1 MFFHNFKYSLKT
13 LLKDKSLIFWT
24 LAFPL
29 IMGTFFHL
37 AFKDITENDKLKTID
52 IAVIDNTE
60 FNNNMVYKST
70 FDYLSTGKDKLFN
83 TKYVNNKKAQ
93 KLLNDKKIVGYLE
106 LKNNKPIL
114 TIKANGIDET
124 IFKYVIDEIEQT
136 NSIAY
141 NLQGKIS
148 NDKIYQTIS
157 SISMEKIE
165 LNNKSKGNIDMMVVE
180 FYTLIAMTCL
190 YGAILSMTAIN
201 KTLPNMTNVGKRVS
215 VAPTKKIKLVLS
227 SLLSS
232 YIVQIIGLALLFAY
246 TIFVLNV
253 DYGTHIGYIILL
265 SLIGSLTG
273 LSLGLFVSTAF
284 KSSENSK
291 MGIILTIS
299 MTCVFF
305 AGMMGVTM
313 KYIIDKNIPILN
325 KINPANMITDGFYSL
340 YYYDTFNRY
349 FFNVTSLL
357 LISIL
362 LVILSYNSLRR
373 QQYDSI

>member
-13 LLKDKSLIFWT
+13 LFKDKSLIFWT

-52 IAVIDNTE
+52 IAVIDNNE
-60 FNNNMVYKST
+60 FNSNMIYKT
-70 FDYLSTGKDKLFN
+70 TIDHLSTGNDKLFN
-83 TKYVNNKKAQ
+83 TKFVDKTKAK
-93 KLLNDKKIVGYLE
+93 KLLKDKKIAGYLE

-136 NSIAY
+136 NSIAT
-141 NLQGKIS
+141 NLQGKYS
-148 NDKIYQTIS
+148 PDRIYQIIGST
-157 SISMEKIE
+157 SMEE
-165 LNNKSKGNIDMMVVE
+165 VTFNNKSKGNIDMMVVE

-190 YGAILSMTAIN
+190 YGAIISMTSVN
-201 KTLPNMTNVGKRVS
+201 KTLPNMSNVGKRVS
-215 VAPTKKIKLVLS
+215 ISPTNKIKIVLS

-232 YIVQIIGLALLFAY
+232 YIVQVIGLILLFAY
-246 TIFVLNV
+246 TIFALNV

-265 SLIGSLTG
+265 SLVGSLTG

-284 KSSENSK
+284 KSNENSK
-291 MGIILTIS
+291 LGIILAIS

-349 FFNVTSLL
+349 FFNIMSLSLL
-357 LISIL
+357 SIL

>member
-60 FNNNMVYKST
+60 FNNNIVYKST

-106 LKNNKPIL
+106 LKNNKPVL

-180 FYTLIAMTCL
+180 FYSLIAMTCL

>member
-13 LLKDKSLIFWT
+13 LFKDKSLIFWT

-60 FNNNMVYKST
+60 FSNNMVYKST
-70 FDYLSTGKDKLFN
+70 FDYLSKGKEKLFN
-83 TKYVNNKKAQ
+83 IKYVDKTKAK

-136 NSIAY
+136 NSVTY

-157 SISMEKIE
+157 SILSEKIE

-253 DYGTHIGYIILL
+253 DYGSHIGYIILL
-265 SLIGSLTG
+265 SLVGSLTG
-273 LSLGLFVSTAF
+273 LSLGLFVSTVF

-291 MGIILTIS
+291 TGIILTIS

-325 KINPANMITDGFYSL
+325 KINPANMITDGLYSL

-349 FFNVTSLL
+349 FFDIASLL

>member
-83 TKYVNNKKAQ
+83 TKYVNNKKAK

>member
-1 MFFHNFKYSLKT
+1 MFLHNFKYSLKT
-13 LLKDKSLIFWT
+13 LFKDKSLIFWT

-29 IMGTFFHL
+29 IMGTLFHL
-37 AFKDITENDKLKTID
+37 AFKDIAENDKLKTID
-52 IAVIDNTE
+52 IAIVDNIE
-60 FNNNMVYKST
+60 YNNNMVYKST
-70 FDYLSTGKDKLFN
+70 FEYLSTGKDKLFN
-83 TKYVNNKKAQ
+83 IKYTNKTKAK
-93 KLLNDKKIVGYLE
+93 KLLKDKKITGYLE
-106 LKNNKPIL
+106 LKDKKPIL
-114 TIKANGIDET
+114 TIKSNGIDET

-141 NLQGKIS
+141 NLQGTIS
-148 NDKIYQTIS
+148 NEKLYQTIS
-157 SISMEKIE
+157 SMLTEDIE
-165 LNNKSKGNIDMMVVE
+165 YNDKSKSNIDMMTVE

-190 YGAILSMTAIN
+190 YGAIISMTATN
-201 KTLPNMTNVGKRVS
+201 KILPNMTSVGKRVS
-215 VAPTKKIKLVLS
+215 ISPTNKIKLVMS

-232 YIVQIIGLALLFAY
+232 YVVQVIGLALLFAY
-246 TIFVLNV
+246 TVGVLNV
-253 DYGTHIGYIILL
+253 DYGTHLGYIILL

-273 LSLGLFVSTAF
+273 LSLGLFVATNF

-291 MGIILTIS
+291 LGIILTVS
-299 MTCVFF
+299 MAGVFF

-313 KYIIDKNIPILN
+313 KYVIDKNIPLLN

-349 FFNVTSLL
+349 FFDIMSLL
-357 LISIL
+357 LLSVI